1 MNKGHWNRC
10 LVALGLAALLLVA
23 ACAPPPLTPPPTP
36 SPTPPPPMETLTY
49 TDSEHGFSVEYPKD
63 WYVPAVFMATIVTFV
78 GPVEEETGR
87 AINVNI

>member
-1 MNKGHWNRC
+1 
-10 LVALGLAALLLVA
+10 
-23 ACAPPPLTPPPTP
+23 
-36 SPTPPPPMETLTY
+36 METLTY